1 MKEAEGLKETM
12 MGMIDQDA
20 ENFLPLS
27 KAYGLPTST
36 EEEKE
41 YKEKTMQ
48 AALKV
53 AIQVPVDIVK
63 VSYKAIKLHQEL
75 ADKGS
80 KLAISDVGC
89 GVLCLKGAMMSG
101 WLNVVIN
108 LSSINDEAYVAQ
120 IKDELLPMLDEGQK
134 ICDEVYEKVLNI
146 LNS

>member
-1 MKEAEGLKETM
+1 MKEAEGLKQTM

-36 EEEKE
+36 EEEKQ
-41 YKEKTMQ
+41 YKEETMQ

-63 VSYKAIKLHQEL
+63 VSYQAIKLHQEL

-108 LSSINDEAYVAQ
+108 LSSIHDEAYVSQ
-120 IKDELLPMLDEGQK
+120 IKDELLPMLEEGQK